1 MIPQILQLDRL
12 TMVAPLGLRFC
23 DLASGTLI
31 GDGLDVQVYA
41 SGNPTTK
48 VPAVVNRRGVYVV
61 HHAPGLRD
69 QERGEGDD
77 AFWQNVTTRNFVI
90 EVNDGERRFQPF
102 QFTDHLPV
110 KGVYKWIGP
119 LSSSPLGLP
128 PTPNESI
135 PLYSSPVRSVP
146 AGMAVVRADL
156 WDATND
162 AAASWAVLE
171 ASLNDQIIAAG
182 IADEQGRIAL
192 IFPYPA
198 PRPFAISS
206 PPASPVGS
214 PPFASS
220 LPLAEQFWPIR
231 LRAFYTPVRPV
242 ASPPNPFPTK
252 PELPELRFTLS
263 QPEAT
268 LWANAALSEPLPE
281 KSLQYGR
288 ELVLQSQAA
297 TSPPSQA
304 RQSVLFITPAV
315 SPP

>member
-1 MIPQILQLDRL
+1 
-12 TMVAPLGLRFC
+12 MVAPLGMRFC
-23 DLASGTLI
+23 DLTSGTLI

-41 SGNPTTK
+41 SGNPATK
-48 VPAVVNRRGVYVV
+48 VPAVANRRGVYVV

-69 QERGEGDD
+69 LESGEGNE
-77 AFWQNVTTRNFVI
+77 AFWQNLTARNFVI
-90 EVNDGERRFQPF
+90 EVNDNQRRFQPF
-102 QFTDHLPV
+102 QFTASLPV

-119 LSSSPLGLP
+119 LVGSPLSSPP
-128 PTPNESI
+128 APSESI

-156 WDATND
+156 WDAAGD
-162 AAASWAVLE
+162 KPASWAVLE
-171 ASLNDQIIAAG
+171 ATLNDQIIARG
-182 IADEQGRIAL
+182 IADAQGRIAL

-206 PPASPVGS
+206 PPASPIAS
-214 PPFASS
+214 PPAANS
-220 LPLAEQFWPIR
+220 LPLTEQVWPIR
-231 LRAFYTPVRPV
+231 LRALYTPERPP

-268 LWANAALSEPLPE
+268 IWADAAISEPLFE
-281 KSLQYGR
+281 ASLQYGH